1 MLALTVVGSIIVFNI
16 PQYFGNINPVGL
28 DHALKLGLSVILLLV
43 AISATRFVHKGI
55 AIVILLLT
63 ALSALVAALAF
74 LLQLLND
81 FQQLPSTLVQIDT
94 NLFSITG
101 LAAAAI
107 ISLLWLTRPFT
118 ITGCIILLVI
128 FGVAAVCVFLQYS
141 HLDTDLA
148 RHIYLI
154 KSLILLI
161 LGVLIATQTERVRT
175 RRGKIVP

>member
-1 MLALTVVGSIIVFNI
+1 MFALTVVGSIIVFNI
-16 PQYFGNINPVGL
+16 PQYFGNIDTVGL

-63 ALSALVAALAF
+63 ALSALVAAFAF

-101 LAAAAI
+101 LAAAAA
-107 ISLLWLTRPFT
+107 
-118 ITGCIILLVI
+118 G
-128 FGVAAVCVFLQYS
+128 
-141 HLDTDLA
+141 
-148 RHIYLI
+148 
-154 KSLILLI
+154 
-161 LGVLIATQTERVRT
+161 LGRCEF
-175 RRGKIVP
+175 